1 MENRGA
7 QNNYFCQ
14 KTGEQTLPKPHKH
27 GVLAKFVEILVL
39 SSGLLQTS
47 RAWWGCPQL
56 FTDLL
61 SPLLH
66 HSKGSK
72 VAILLQMDTP

>member
-1 MENRGA
+1 MRSLQSCPVSRGCLLGSRGKIWAMENRGT

-14 KTGEQTLPKPHKH
+14 KTKEQTLPKPHRNM
-27 GVLAKFVEILVL
+27 VLAKFVEILVL

-56 FTDLL
+56 F
-61 SPLLH
+61 
-66 HSKGSK
+66 
-72 VAILLQMDTP
+72 Q